1 MGDTMDSKQNG
12 GDAFKN
18 KYAGK
23 YLPADVKNWSD
34 KVEVRDAFT
43 KRYADSYINLN
54 AMDSKQDGGDAF
66 KNKYAGKYLPADVKN
81 WSDKVEVRDAFTK
94 KYAGSYLPRGVKNWS
109 NREEVRKDFENKYA
123 SEYTNLYAM
132 KSDTNSDGA
141 PVQYSESRSDAP
153 KHSASAPRISIAV
166 PNRPVEAQAATITA
180 SRESTDADAAMEMMS
195 VPKQWALT
203 ASHASLIT
211 AVTLFVAGIAFLRA
225 TRKPR
230 HQPVLKPLL
239 DP

>member
-1 MGDTMDSKQNG
+1 MGYAGSYIKLNAMDSKHNG

-18 KYAGK
+18 KYA
-23 YLPADVKNWSD
+23 S
-34 KVEVRDAFT
+34 
-43 KRYADSYINLN
+43 
-54 AMDSKQDGGDAF
+54 
-66 KNKYAGKYLPADVKN
+66 
-81 WSDKVEVRDAFTK
+81 
-94 KYAGSYLPRGVKNWS
+94 SYLPRDVKNWS

-225 TRKPR
+225 TRNPR

>member
-1 MGDTMDSKQNG
+1 MGAKYAGSYVNLNTMDSKQDG

-18 KYAGK
+18 KYAGN

-34 KVEVRDAFT
+34 KVEVRDAFA
-43 KRYADSYINLN
+43 KRYAGSYIKLN
-54 AMDSKQDGGDAF
+54 AMDSDGDAF
-66 KNKYAGKYLPADVKN
+66 KNKYAG
-81 WSDKVEVRDAFTK
+81 
-94 KYAGSYLPRGVKNWS
+94 SYLPRDVKNWS

-132 KSDTNSDGA
+132 KSDKNSDGA
-141 PVQYSESRSDAP
+141 A
-153 KHSASAPRISIAV
+153 
-166 PNRPVEAQAATITA
+166 PNRRLVEAQAATITA
-180 SRESTDADAAMEMMS
+180 SRESADADAAMEMAS

-211 AVTLFVAGIAFLRA
+211 AVTLIVAGITFLRA
-225 TRKPR
+225 TRKA
-230 HQPVLKPLL
+230 HHEPVLEPLL